1 MRINLY
7 RGKLIHKNKWVYGS
21 YITMKNSDISKN
33 TLHFICPKDTNTNI
47 NEYRVEDILVDF
59 LSVGQYTGL
68 TDKINTKIFEG
79 DIVSVGRYTG
89 IVKWDYVNARYD
101 LYQKDG
107 TSKISGFNAD
117 TMKMALV
124 IGNTYDELTN

>member
-1 MRINLY
+1 MSY
-7 RGKLIHKNKWVYGS
+7 RRYTS
-21 YITMKNSDISKN
+21 RF
-33 TLHFICPKDTNTNI
+33 FICW
-47 NEYRVEDILVDF
+47 R
-59 LSVGQYTGL
+59 YTGL

-89 IVKWDYVNARYD
+89 IVKWDYANARYD
-101 LYQKDG
+101 LYQEDG

-124 IGNTYDELTN
+124 IGNIYDKLTN

>member
-7 RGKLIHKNKWVYGS
+7 RGKLIHKNEWVYGS
-21 YITMKNSDISKN
+21 YLTIKNSNISET
-33 TLHFICPKDTNTNI
+33 TLHYICPKDTI
-47 NEYRVEDILVDF
+47 MSECLIEDIAVDF

-79 DIVSVGRYTG
+79 DIVNVGRYTG
-89 IVKWDYVNARYD
+89 IVKWDYANARYD
-101 LYQKDG
+101 LYQEDG

-124 IGNTYDELTN
+124 IGNIYDELTN

>member
-1 MRINLY
+1 MGINLY
-7 RGKLIHKNKWVYGS
+7 RGKLIYKNEWIYGS
-21 YITMKNSDISKN
+21 YLTIKNSNISKN
-33 TLHFICPKDTNTNI
+33 TVHFICPKDTNI
-47 NEYRVEDILVDF
+47 NECHIEDILVDF
-59 LSVGQYTGL
+59 LSVGRYTGL

-89 IVKWDYVNARYD
+89 IVKWDYANARYD
-101 LYQKDG
+101 LYQEDG

-124 IGNTYDELTN
+124 IGNIYDKLTN

>member
-7 RGKLIHKNKWVYGS
+7 RGKLIHKNEWVYGS
-21 YITMKNSDISKN
+21 YLTMKNFNISKN
-33 TLHFICPKDTNTNI
+33 TLHFICPKDANINI
-47 NEYRVEDILVDF
+47 NEYHVEDILVDF

-89 IVKWDYVNARYD
+89 IVKWDYANARYD
-101 LYQKDG
+101 LYQEDD

>member
-1 MRINLY
+1 MGINLY
-7 RGKLIHKNKWVYGS
+7 RGRLINRNEWVYGNYFTVKYS
-21 YITMKNSDISKN
+21 SISKD
-33 TLHFICPKDTNTNI
+33 TIHCICPKDI
-47 NEYRVEDILVDF
+47 IMSECSIKDIAVHS

-79 DIVSVGRYTG
+79 DIVNVGRYTG
-89 IVKWDYVNARYD
+89 IVKWDYANARYD
-101 LYQKDG
+101 LYQEDG

-124 IGNTYDELTN
+124 IANIYDKLTN